1 MAAGKEMFQMKNDF
15 IPRRDG
21 DLDSFEENFMN
32 KIDIHAASLQLDPA
46 EVTSAKNIVMDH
58 RNAFSLMNS
67 KKAESMSATEQNR
80 ISKENAVVELRRFAK
95 KMKAS
100 KQYTRAIGDDLSII
114 GSDSLLPV
122 HDQLKPVLKA
132 TFNGQQVIIKY
143 RKNACDGIRLYSK
156 IGAET
161 EFTFTAVETGI
172 SYSDS
177 RPKADM
183 NKPEQREY
191 YAIYLV
197 NYAEVGQVSDVVKV
211 VVP

>member
-1 MAAGKEMFQMKNDF
+1 MKNDF

-100 KQYTRAIGDDLSII
+100 KQYLMRWYKLLMHWDIYVMRMYINSICRYI
-114 GSDSLLPV
+114 PS
-122 HDQLKPVLKA
+122 A
-132 TFNGQQVIIKY
+132 
-143 RKNACDGIRLYSK
+143 RWA
-156 IGAET
+156 
-161 EFTFTAVETGI
+161 
-172 SYSDS
+172 
-177 RPKADM
+177 
-183 NKPEQREY
+183 
-191 YAIYLV
+191 
-197 NYAEVGQVSDVVKV
+197 
-211 VVP
+211 